1 MATVEERVARIEGGY
16 EHLAT
21 KADLA
26 SAESRLSER
35 ISGLEIK
42 IAELNSHL
50 VLIARAVIPPAAK
63 SPMGFNQPD
72 EQPSES

>member
-1 MATVEERVARIEGGY
+1 MATVEERVARKKGGY

-26 SAESRLSER
+26 NAESRLSAR

-42 IAELNSHL
+42 IAELNSHM

-63 SPMGFNQPD
+63 SPMRFDQPD
-72 EQPSES
+72 